1 MFFFFFSSRRRH
13 TRWPRDWSSDVC
25 SSDLL
30 GRAIHGYLA
39 AVYGDWRID
48 EMYRDLW
55 KYGTFEEEVQA
66 VYGRTLGQLSDE
78 WQYWERRR
86 YYPAVAGGEPLAI
99 AARLVTRQA
108 IKPTVYGAPGAPA
121 GVLYFSPFTG
131 YTNIYTQPLAGGRPR
146 AVVKGERTAQF
157 ESFHL

>member
-1 MFFFFFSSRRRH
+1 MFERYPRVRHADLPLWWTEGLAEFFSGVED
-13 TRWPRDWSSDVC
+13 TRDAMVLRDLTVSGRLPSLR
-25 SSDLL
+25 DLAYASGGVIYPL

-86 YYPAVAGGEPLAI
+86 YYPAVAGGEPLASTSRHSPGTRTSTAGRWR
-99 AARLVTRQA
+99 AAG
-108 IKPTVYGAPGAPA
+108 PAP
-121 GVLYFSPFTG
+121 S
-131 YTNIYTQPLAGGRPR
+131 
-146 AVVKGERTAQF
+146 
-157 ESFHL
+157 